1 MRSVSMLGTERT
13 TNDGSDSQA
22 YHLNSVDRV
31 MKLLNCFSTEKPELR
46 LTDLSQQLNL
56 PKATVLRIASTLEHG
71 GFLERDPI
79 TKKYRLGLA
88 LFHLGMVVQQG
99 LDIRKVVQPYLHQLV
114 ETIGETA
121 RLVVPAESG
130 PVCIDLVESPHS
142 IRVYAQLG
150 AQLPWNAG
158 ASAKVIL
165 AYLPTGERERI
176 LVNTPLHKFTEHTTT
191 DVERLRAEL
200 IEIRKT
206 GYHIGVGDLDVG
218 ATGVSA
224 PLFNDAGQLAGTIN
238 VSGPSNRLTGEEAQ
252 AAARLVVRAAQHAS
266 FALGYPTAPV
276 KT

>member
-22 YHLNSVDRV
+22 YHLSSVDRV